1 MKLASLLLQRRW
13 RRRLYSCIAPKG
25 TVRKLKSPGPWTH
38 VGWRLS
44 CRHWPF
50 EVAVKNI
57 KKLEAFQD
65 LKCMGW
71 IKDSHFRLGISLDD
85 SQSALMDSAHQLSY
99 HPFWSIIRIQLYYC
113 TTPKGMV
120 RKLKTP
126 GPWTHVG
133 LLVSLYRTKGQI
145 ISKGLFG
152 VFEFS
157 QDHKQTNSS

>member
-1 MKLASLLLQRRW
+1 MEKSETCLRPRLHMKLASLLLQRRW

-57 KKLEAFQD
+57 KIRGHSRFECQTGHQIFTVKVGYQL
-65 LKCMGW
+65 W
-71 IKDSHFRLGISLDD
+71 
-85 SQSALMDSAHQLSY
+85 SQLIRSMDRGSPTIL
-99 HPFWSIIRIQLYYC
+99 HPFRSIIRIQLYYC

-120 RKLKTP
+120 RKLKSP
-126 GPWTHVG
+126 GPWTDVGQLG
-133 LLVSLYRTKGQI
+133 LL
-145 ISKGLFG
+145 
-152 VFEFS
+152 
-157 QDHKQTNSS
+157 